1 MWITKIFILKLEI
14 WTRCKRNGRWWWML
28 TMDLG
33 LRSFTKH
40 WRNMGSFACMKVT
53 TGVCFATIP
62 HQLWKNDNQG
72 VSINLKYWVV
82 PRISLYFFY
91 RELAPNDGWWLKPLP
106 LIGDIGIHC
115 CCNVLTE
122 FLWIPGSVWWHI
134 TKSQR
139 MTSIMPLHASR
150 WISITLGLSIV
161 QHSPHWRQ
169 VHNHKA
175 MQVKFHKLVQFFWSC
190 WS

>member
-1 MWITKIFILKLEI
+1 VTRNGKTLFANYVWLTGTSPYRAIHLSVMYTFPFGIHCLLDCIIWIRSGVTWSPNIMWITKIFILKLEI

-40 WRNMGSFACMKVT
+40 WRNMGSFACMRVT
-53 TGVCFATIP
+53 TGVCFATVP

-91 RELAPNDGWWLKPLP
+91 RELAPNDGWW
-106 LIGDIGIHC
+106 
-115 CCNVLTE
+115 
-122 FLWIPGSVWWHI
+122 
-134 TKSQR
+134 
-139 MTSIMPLHASR
+139 
-150 WISITLGLSIV
+150 
-161 QHSPHWRQ
+161 
-169 VHNHKA
+169 
-175 MQVKFHKLVQFFWSC
+175 
-190 WS
+190 